1 MWYNKIIS
9 YKQML
14 SLSHSQ
20 IVDLAVAPGLNSKYL
35 STGIGI
41 VFCWN
46 RFPKQSQIQSVR
58 LETKFNK
65 DLKFVQ
71 LSHIILAA

>member
-1 MWYNKIIS
+1 MWYNKIIP
-9 YKQML
+9 YKQII

-20 IVDLAVAPGLNSKYL
+20 IVDLAVAHGLNSKYL
-35 STGIGI
+35 SIGI
-41 VFCWN
+41 IFCWN
-46 RFPKQSQIQSVR
+46 RFPEQSQIQSVI